1 MAGKAI
7 GFKLFI
13 ADDIV
18 EKMIAPVIFGSSV
31 ALDLRGKQK
40 SIAKPA
46 QYLCERRREVNQGCP
61 V

>member
-18 EKMIAPVIFGSSV
+18 EKMIAPVTFGSSV
-31 ALDLRGKQK
+31 ALDSRGK
-40 SIAKPA
+40 
-46 QYLCERRREVNQGCP
+46 
-61 V
+61 